1 MTEMKLT
8 LLGTGTPFPSL
19 ERASSSY
26 FLQIGTDLILFDCG
40 PGSYRRIL
48 ESKYAV
54 TDITHIVFS
63 HFHYDHCADFA
74 AIALARWDH
83 LAETGGELKVY
94 GPHHVTNF
102 VEKLFGKDGAFAP
115 DQDARTLHDASLGY
129 FRARGGGDVRA
140 RISPLVTELSP
151 GEEVRTRNWTLRT
164 VEVPHAQPYLQCLGF
179 RVDTETQSF
188 CYSGDS
194 CYTEAFIELAHGS
207 DVMIHMCH
215 RISGSE
221 LSDGALRSSAGHM
234 DVARIAAKAGVTKCV
249 LTHLS
254 EQMNVPGLPERLVTE
269 IREIYD
275 GDVVWGRDLMEVG
288 FGPVAAKPLE

>member
-1 MTEMKLT
+1 MKLT

-26 FLQIGTDLILFDCG
+26 FLQIGNDLILFDCG

-48 ESKYAV
+48 ESGYLV
-54 TDITHIVFS
+54 TEITHVVFS

-83 LAETGGELKVY
+83 LSGTGPELQVY
-94 GPHHVTNF
+94 GPRHVLTF
-102 VEKLFGKDGAFAP
+102 VDKLFGQDGAFAP

-129 FRARGGGDVRA
+129 FRVRGGGETRA
-140 RISPLVTELSP
+140 RIAPAVTELSP
-151 GEEVRTRNWTLRT
+151 GDEIKTRNWTLRT
-164 VEVPHAQPYLQCLGF
+164 AEVPHAQPYLLCLGF
-179 RVDTETQSF
+179 RVDTDTHSF
-188 CYSGDS
+188 SYSGDS
-194 CYTEAFIELAHGS
+194 SYTEDFIRLAKGS

-221 LSDGALRSSAGHM
+221 LSDGARRSSAGHL
-234 DVARIAAKAGVTKCV
+234 DVAEIAAKAGVKKCV

-254 EQMNVPGLPERLVTE
+254 EQMNVPGLPERLVAE
-269 IREIYD
+269 IREVYH
-275 GDVVWGRDLMEVG
+275 GDVVWGRDLAEIG
-288 FGPVAAKPLE
+288 FGPVAAKPLK